1 MTDPLFEYDGDGDD
15 AATPLTPDE
24 KKGLIPSY
32 ITLRRELNEA
42 EQLGITA
49 AEEWAFSR
57 KRDVLDEAFLR
68 SLHKRMFKDVW
79 RWAGE
84 LRTTPRNI
92 GIDSWKIGPMLRDFI
107 EDARYGVQHET
118 FPPDEIAAR
127 FHHRLVLIHPFP
139 NGNGRHSRLATDL
152 LLVKLGQE
160 RFTWGRVSLV
170 NVGETRSKYVAALRA
185 ADAHDIQPLLAFVR
199 S

>member
-1 MTDPLFEYDGDGDD
+1 MSDPLFDDDGDD

-24 KKGLIPSY
+24 KQGLIPSY
-32 ITLRRELNEA
+32 ITFRRELNEA

-68 SLHKRMFKDVW
+68 RLHKRMFKDVW

-92 GIDSWKIGPMLRDFI
+92 GVDSWNIGPMLRNLI
-107 EDARYGVQHET
+107 EDTRYWVLHET

-152 LLVKLGQE
+152 LLVKLGQA

-170 NVGETRSKYVAALRA
+170 NAGETRSQYVAALRA

>member
-1 MTDPLFEYDGDGDD
+1 MSDPLFDADD
-15 AATPLTPDE
+15 AATPLTQDE
-24 KKGLIPSY
+24 KQGLIPSY

-57 KRDVLDEAFLR
+57 KRDVLDEIFLR
-68 SLHKRMFKDVW
+68 RLHKRMFKDVW

-92 GIDSWKIGPMLRDFI
+92 GVEPWNITSMLRNLI
-107 EDARYGVQHET
+107 EDASYWVLHET
-118 FPPDEIAAR
+118 YQPDEITVR
-127 FHHRLVLIHPFP
+127 FHHRLVMIHPFP
-139 NGNGRHSRLATDL
+139 NGNGRHARLAADL
-152 LLVKLGQE
+152 LLVKLGQD

-170 NVGETRSKYVAALRA
+170 NAGETRQKYVAALRA
-185 ADAHDIQPLLAFVR
+185 ADAHDLQPLLAFVR

>member
-1 MTDPLFEYDGDGDD
+1 MNDPLFDADD
-15 AATPLTPDE
+15 AATPLTQDE
-24 KKGLIPSY
+24 KQGLIPSY

-57 KRDVLDEAFLR
+57 KRDVLDEIFLR
-68 SLHKRMFKDVW
+68 RLHKRMFKDVW

-92 GIDSWKIGPMLRDFI
+92 GVEPWNITSMLRNLI
-107 EDARYGVQHET
+107 EDARYWVLHET
-118 FPPDEIAAR
+118 YPSDEIAVR
-127 FHHRLVLIHPFP
+127 FHHRLVMIHPFP
-139 NGNGRHSRLATDL
+139 NGNGRHARLAADL

-170 NVGETRSKYVAALRA
+170 NAGETRQKYVAALRA
-185 ADAHDIQPLLAFVR
+185 ADAHDLQPLLAFVR

>member
-1 MTDPLFEYDGDGDD
+1 MSDPLFDDADD

-24 KKGLIPSY
+24 KKGLVPSY

-42 EQLGITA
+42 EQFGITE

-57 KRDVLDEAFLR
+57 KRDVLDETFLR
-68 SLHKRMFKDVW
+68 RLHKRMFKDVW

-84 LRTTPRNI
+84 FRTTARNI
-92 GIDSWKIGPMLRDFI
+92 GVEPWQITSMLRNLL
-107 EDARYGVQHET
+107 EDTNYWISHET
-118 FPPDEIAAR
+118 YPPDEIAVR

-139 NGNGRHSRLATDL
+139 NGNGRHARLATDL

-160 RFTWGRVSLV
+160 RFTWGRTSLV
-170 NVGETRSKYVAALRA
+170 TPGKTRQQYIAALRA

>member
-1 MTDPLFEYDGDGDD
+1 MSDPLFDADD

-24 KKGLIPSY
+24 KQALIPSY

-42 EQLGITA
+42 EQIGITS

-57 KRDVLDEAFLR
+57 KRDVLNETFL
-68 SLHKRMFKDVW
+68 SLLHKRMFKDVW
-79 RWAGE
+79 RWAGQ

-92 GIDSWKIGPMLRDFI
+92 GVEPWNITSMLRNLI
-107 EDARYGVQHET
+107 EDVRYWVLHKIY
-118 FPPDEIAAR
+118 PPDEITAR

-139 NGNGRHSRLATDL
+139 NGNGRHARLAADL

-170 NVGETRSKYVAALRA
+170 NAGETRQKYVTALRA
-185 ADAHDIQPLLAFVR
+185 ADAHDLQALLAFVR

>member
-1 MTDPLFEYDGDGDD
+1 MTDPLFDYEGDD

-32 ITLRRELNEA
+32 ITLRQELNEA
-42 EQLGITA
+42 EQLGIMA

-57 KRDVLDEAFLR
+57 KRDVLDEIFLR
-68 SLHKRMFKDVW
+68 RLHKRMFRDVW

-92 GIDSWKIGPMLRDFI
+92 GVDPWNIVPMLRDLI
-107 EDARYGVQHET
+107 EDARYWVQHGT
-118 FPPDEIAAR
+118 FPTDEIAAR
-127 FHHRLVLIHPFP
+127 FHHRLALIHPFP
-139 NGNGRHSRLATDL
+139 NGNGRHARLVADL

-170 NVGETRSKYVAALRA
+170 NAGETRSQYVAALHA
-185 ADAHDIQPLLAFVR
+185 ADAHDIQLLLAFAR

>member
-1 MTDPLFEYDGDGDD
+1 MSDPLFDADD
-15 AATPLTPDE
+15 AATPLTQDE
-24 KKGLIPSY
+24 KQGLIPSY

-57 KRDVLDEAFLR
+57 KRDVLDEIFLR
-68 SLHKRMFKDVW
+68 RLHKRMFKDVW

-92 GIDSWKIGPMLRDFI
+92 GVEPWNITSMLRNLI
-107 EDARYGVQHET
+107 EDARYRVLHET
-118 FPPDEIAAR
+118 YPPDEIAVR
-127 FHHRLVLIHPFP
+127 FHHRLVMIHPFP
-139 NGNGRHSRLATDL
+139 NGNGRHARLAADL

-170 NVGETRSKYVAALRA
+170 NAGETRQKYVAALRA
-185 ADAHDIQPLLAFVR
+185 ADAHDLQPLLAFVR